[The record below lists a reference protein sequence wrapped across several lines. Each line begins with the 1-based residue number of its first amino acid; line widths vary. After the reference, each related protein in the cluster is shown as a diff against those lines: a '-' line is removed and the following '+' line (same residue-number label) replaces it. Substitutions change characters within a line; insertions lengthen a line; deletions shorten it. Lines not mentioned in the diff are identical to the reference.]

1 MNYRNRIA
9 GLQRE
14 AEANFR
20 NAGGFTG
27 INYPRN
33 FRNAGGQMAPAA
45 SEVLDTNDRTWTMT
59 VVNAA
64 TTAKTAMLFGST
76 KDLTDAT
83 NTTNQITVTVSES
96 SHLQVKTC
104 LLTEPVRILGLRYTV
119 TTAAQFSNVLSLID
133 EKTTGAYE
141 KRLFQPLN
149 YRSNQQYIA
158 TQIDAMS
165 FELLLTP
172 TTYITFTMN
181 GSETVTFTFTI
192 VEKAQLHNVLRNAP
206 VVATSNT
213 PAPTGLVQVDMPR
226 GV

>member
-1 MNYRNRIA
+1 MNYRDRIA

-14 AEANFR
+14 AEAKFR
-20 NAGGFTG
+20 NFEG
-27 INYPRN
+27 INYPRPY
-33 FRNAGGQMAPAA
+33 RNAAGGVSPAA
-45 SEVLDTNDRTWTMT
+45 TEVLDPNDRTWTVT

-64 TTAKTAMLFGST
+64 SVAKTAIVFGAV
-76 KDLTDAT
+76 KDLTDVA
-83 NTTNQITVTVSES
+83 NTAASVTVTVSES
-96 SHLQVKTC
+96 THLQVKTE
-104 LLTEPVRILGLRYTV
+104 LLTQPVRILGMRMTV
-119 TTAAQFSNVLSLID
+119 TTAAQFSNVLSLYD
-133 EKTTGAYE
+133 TKSTGAEE

-172 TTYITFTMN
+172 TVYIQFTIN

-192 VEKAQLHNVLRNAP
+192 VEKAQLHNVLRNSP
-206 VVATSNT
+206 VVATSNR

>member
-1 MNYRNRIA
+1 MNYRDRIA

-14 AEANFR
+14 AEAKFR
-20 NAGGFTG
+20 NFEG
-27 INYPRN
+27 INYPRP
-33 FRNAGGQMAPAA
+33 FRNAAGGVAPAS
-45 SEVLDTNDRTWTMT
+45 SEVLDPNDRTWTVT

-64 TTAKTAMLFGST
+64 STAKSAMIFGAV
-76 KDLTDAT
+76 KDLTDVT
-83 NTTNQITVTVSES
+83 NTANSVTVTVSES
-96 SHLQVKTC
+96 SHLQVKTET
-104 LLTEPVRILGLRYTV
+104 LTQPVRILGMRMTV
-119 TTAAQFSNVLSLID
+119 TTAAQFSNVLSLYD
-133 EKTTGAYE
+133 TKSTGAEE

-158 TQIDAMS
+158 TQIDAMG

-172 TTYITFTMN
+172 TVYITFTIN

-192 VEKAQLHNVLRNAP
+192 VEKAQLHNVLRNSP
-206 VVATSNT
+206 VVATSNR